1 MRGKRQNYVLCI
13 TLWPVLGA
21 PSSREGVLPVG
32 DAHLV
37 LGTVL
42 RELGFSHL
50 ASKVALIMKGF
61 RICGLQPTNQLIKA
75 KSEIEARML
84 NL

>member
-1 MRGKRQNYVLCI
+1 M
-13 TLWPVLGA
+13 LGA

>member
-1 MRGKRQNYVLCI
+1 
-13 TLWPVLGA
+13 VLGA
-21 PSSREGVLPVG
+21 PSSREGGLPVG

-37 LGTVL
+37 LGTVR

>member
-1 MRGKRQNYVLCI
+1 M
-13 TLWPVLGA
+13 
-21 PSSREGVLPVG
+21 G

-61 RICGLQPTNQLIKA
+61 RICSLQPTNQLVKA
-75 KSEIEARML
+75 KNEIEAKL
-84 NL
+84 SNL